1 MPSSASDSALNP
13 PQPDEFWQ
21 GVKEFNTGEFY
32 ACHDTLEALW
42 IEAMEPDK
50 TFYHGILQIAVGI
63 YHLSNLNWNGAAI
76 LMGEGLYR
84 LRNYESDYGGIDI
97 DQLLEDSTALLRG
110 VQVVG
115 QENIKDLAIALDLV
129 PAEGGDRSLPE
140 DCKNLAL
147 PNIVVL

>member
-1 MPSSASDSALNP
+1 MPHNAPPQDS

-21 GVKEFNTGEFY
+21 GVEEFNTGEFY

-84 LRNYESDYGGIDI
+84 LRDYESDYGGINM
-97 DQLLEDSTALLRG
+97 DQLLEESTALLKG
-110 VQVVG
+110 VQIIG
-115 QENIKDLAIALDLV
+115 QERIKDLAIALELV
-129 PAEGGDRSLPE
+129 PPEDNTPALPE
-140 DCKNLAL
+140 GCAGLKL
-147 PNIVVL
+147 PNIIIL

>member
-1 MPSSASDSALNP
+1 MPSSASHPGSD

-21 GVKEFNTGEFY
+21 GVEEFNSGEFY

-84 LRNYESDYGGIDI
+84 LRDYESDYGGIDI
-97 DQLLEDSTALLRG
+97 DRLLEQSTALLRQ
-110 VQVVG
+110 VQMVG

-129 PAEGGDRSLPE
+129 PADGADPPLPE
-140 DCKNLAL
+140 DSKDLAL
-147 PNIVVL
+147 PNIVIL